1 MLDSTANSCI
11 LVIEIKNEGKQMT
24 TQNTTAQIATF
35 LNVSPNQI
43 KSVTELF
50 YVYCV
55 VVKGCKARFVSK
67 KVVKEPAMDFVTAFN
82 QEFGTKAQ
90 MWEKH
95 GITRIYLNDRKLPA
109 YLEVK
114 SGGVVAHPA
123 APTEMKA
130 FIKANAHLEVKS
142 AAAPV
147 AKAQS
152 FREHLLSQPAT
163 KQDSWNAY
171 HKANPV
177 REYCYGA
184 ADEESF

>member
-1 MLDSTANSCI
+1 
-11 LVIEIKNEGKQMT
+11 MT
-24 TQNTTAQIATF
+24 TANTTAQIATF

-43 KSVTELF
+43 KSVSEMAWVF
-50 YVYCV
+50 V
-55 VVKGCKARFVSK
+55 VVVRGCRARFVSK
-67 KVVKEPAMDFVTAFN
+67 KVVKEENAMDFITAFN

-90 MWEKH
+90 LWQKH
-95 GITRIYLNDRKLPA
+95 GLTRIYTNERKLPA
-109 YLEVK
+109 YFEVK
-114 SGGVVAHPA
+114 NGVVQSHPA
-123 APTEMKA
+123 APAEMKA
-130 FIKANAHLEVKS
+130 FIKANAHLEVC